1 MFSNDPIVQSLVAMV
16 RLQAERLREVKNS
29 DRGGLSIEAAIIVG
43 GLVVGAIALGV
54 FLASKL
60 TEKTGQ
66 IK

>member
-1 MFSNDPIVQSLVAMV
+1 MFSTDPIVLSLVAMV
-16 RLQAERLREVKNS
+16 RLQAERLRELKKS
-29 DRGGLSIEAAIIVG
+29 ERGGLSIEAAILVG

-54 FLASKL
+54 FLAGKL